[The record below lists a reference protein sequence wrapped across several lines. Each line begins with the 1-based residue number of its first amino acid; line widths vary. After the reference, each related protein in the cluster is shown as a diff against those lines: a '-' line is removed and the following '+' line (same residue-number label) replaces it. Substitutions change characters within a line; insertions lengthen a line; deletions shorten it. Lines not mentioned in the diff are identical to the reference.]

1 VTYEKR
7 ELEIVE
13 LTPDTHKEIRSY
25 ENLTRAAHEKDV
37 SKQALY
43 QAIKN
48 AEVCAGS
55 RWVLR
60 KFYSQ

>member
-13 LTPDTHKEIRSY
+13 LAPDTHTEIGSY
-25 ENLTRAAHEKDV
+25 KNLTHAAHEKGV

-48 AEVCAGS
+48 AEVCSGS